1 MNKVNSNK
9 PKHWSL
15 LAERGSYWGIYFLLK
30 VNQYFGRWLFRLFIW
45 PIVFYFFV
53 TGRTSRRASMTF
65 LQKVYQQP
73 GQTVFADKPGYWQSF
88 KHFISFAESAL
99 DKIDGWSGKLQNQDI
114 LYHNKDIY
122 DELVKHRRGAVFIG
136 SHLGNLE
143 VCRALNKHS
152 NTRVN
157 VMVFTHHAV
166 EFNRILKKIDPK
178 MDVNLIQVTE
188 VSADLAIRLKQRLDD
203 GEHIVIAADRTS
215 ASSFGRVSKVD
226 FLGETACISQGPFI
240 LASLMD
246 CPVYMMFCFKANKGA
261 NKGFEM
267 MFDTF
272 EQPFQC
278 PRKQRQQ
285 MLQQQITRYVERLSF
300 YCLKYPYQWYNFFDF
315 WLDDADVQREQQREQ
330 QHQQPEQTKTKNQP
344 DDKLKES

>member
-1 MNKVNSNK
+1 M
-9 PKHWSL
+9 
-15 LAERGSYWGIYFLLK
+15 A
-30 VNQYFGRWLFRLFIW
+30 
-45 PIVFYFFV
+45 
-53 TGRTSRRASMTF
+53 F

-73 GQTVFADKPGYWQSF
+73 GQTVFAEKPGYWQSF

-99 DKIDGWSGKLQNQDI
+99 DKIDGWSGKLQNEDI
-114 LYHNKDIY
+114 LYHNKYIY
-122 DELVKHRRGAVFIG
+122 DDLIKHQRGAVFIG

-143 VCRALNKHS
+143 VCRALNKQS
-152 NTRVN
+152 NTRIN

-166 EFNRILKKIDPK
+166 EFNRILKKINPQV
-178 MDVNLIQVTE
+178 DVNLIQVTQ
-188 VSADLAIRLKQRLDD
+188 VSADLAIMLKQRLDA

-215 ASSFGRVSKVD
+215 TSSFGRVNKVD

-246 CPVYMMFCFKANKGA
+246 CPVHMMFCFKANKDIENST
-261 NKGFEM
+261 NKSFEM
-267 MFDTF
+267 VFDSF

-278 PRKQRQQ
+278 SRKQRQQ

-315 WLDDADVQREQQREQ
+315 WLDDDDVQR
-330 QHQQPEQTKTKNQP
+330 QQPKTNNHP